1 MLFAREITVSVN
13 RPQIDADTLV
23 QCGKW
28 QLLERLMRIGR
39 GAVVRIDAK
48 SC

>member
-1 MLFAREITVSVN
+1 MLCAREITVAMN
-13 RPQIDADTLV
+13 RPQINACALV

-28 QLLERLMRIGR
+28 QSFDRLMRIGR

-48 SC
+48 RS